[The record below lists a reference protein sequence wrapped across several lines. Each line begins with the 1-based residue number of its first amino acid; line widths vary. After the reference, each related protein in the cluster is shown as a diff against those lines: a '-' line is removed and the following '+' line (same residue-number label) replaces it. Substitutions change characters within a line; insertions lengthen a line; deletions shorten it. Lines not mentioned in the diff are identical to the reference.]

1 MKRYLTALF
10 ACALVLFAGAPA
22 WAHHSFAAT
31 YNLKAPITV
40 IGKIVRVRLSN
51 PHSWFYLDVVGKDG
65 KVQHWSFEA
74 GTPSGMIRNGYSP
87 KVIKQGDRVTI
98 SGFHARDPSAYSGM
112 LTKLVTADGKVY
124 GMFGPRHG
132 GVRAKAP
139 DSK

>member
-1 MKRYLTALF
+1 MKRDLTAF
-10 ACALVLFAGAPA
+10 CASLLLLLASAPV

-31 YNLKAPITV
+31 YDLKQPITV
-40 IGKIVRVRLSN
+40 TGAIVRVRLSN
-51 PHSWFYLDVVGKDG
+51 PHSWFFLDVMGKDG

-87 KVIKQGDRVTI
+87 KIIKKGDRVTI
-98 SGFHARDPSAYSGM
+98 SGFHAKDPAAYSGM

-132 GVRAKAP
+132 GVQAKAP
-139 DSK
+139 DAK